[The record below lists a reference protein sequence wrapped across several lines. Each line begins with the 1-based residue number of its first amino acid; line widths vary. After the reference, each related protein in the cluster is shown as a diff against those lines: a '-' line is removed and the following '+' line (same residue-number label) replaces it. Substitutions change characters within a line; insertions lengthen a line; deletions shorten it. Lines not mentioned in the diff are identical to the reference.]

1 MDFENLIILFYQMWV
16 HQVMPFATPLFFR
29 ILIFISSLWGDPEL
43 EFSLSFKSQ
52 CKCVYL
58 HRERELQ
65 VVQKIRIGFH
75 CFVFLRGTLALQIN
89 LEISKL
95 FGKLLNRVC

>member
-1 MDFENLIILFYQMWV
+1 
-16 HQVMPFATPLFFR
+16 MPFATLLFFK
-29 ILIFISSLWGDPEL
+29 ILIFISSLWGYPEL

-58 HRERELQ
+58 HKERELQ
-65 VVQKIRIGFH
+65 VAQKICIGFH
-75 CFVFLRGTLALQIN
+75 CFVFLRGKLTLQIN